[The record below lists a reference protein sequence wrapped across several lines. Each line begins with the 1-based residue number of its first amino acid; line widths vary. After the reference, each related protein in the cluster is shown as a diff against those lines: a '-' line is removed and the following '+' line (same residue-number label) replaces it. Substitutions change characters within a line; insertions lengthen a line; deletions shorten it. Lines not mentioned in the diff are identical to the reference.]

1 MIPTFSGEIQLAGWS
16 ESHTGGC
23 KVTFWLQS
31 TEDLEPFRAL
41 TVRKGNTAGH
51 RFMAALV
58 EIGDDEQP
66 VQPTVKDSLTHE
78 KPKGGALAK
87 LAGMW
92 CNDPEFFSFIRPIY
106 DRLLGGNGNGHG
118 DVTPDDDFCGVIPE
132 YNAHCIKVFCEI
144 NSRTE
149 LDHDPVA
156 AEKFHTLI
164 RGPYQKHLIAR
175 GIVA

>member
-1 MIPTFSGEIQLAGWS
+1 MTPTFSGEIQLAGWS

-51 RFMAALV
+51 RFIAALV

-66 VQPTVKDSLTHE
+66 VQPIPSNSTELE

-92 CNDPEFFSFIRPIY
+92 CNDPEFWAWLETDLDNACHSATGAAACLYAI
-106 DRLLGGNGNGHG
+106 
-118 DVTPDDDFCGVIPE
+118 CGIE
-132 YNAHCIKVFCEI
+132 SHA
-144 NSRTE
+144 E
-149 LDHDPVA
+149 LDNDHVA
-156 AEKFHTLI
+156 AEKFHRLI
-164 RGPYQKHLIAR
+164 RWPYQKHLIER
-175 GIVA
+175 GGLWRDVR

>member
-1 MIPTFSGEIQLAGWS
+1 MTPTFSGEIQLAGWS

-51 RFMAALV
+51 RFIAALV

-66 VQPTVKDSLTHE
+66 VQPIPSNSTELE

-92 CNDPEFFSFIRPIY
+92 CNDPEFWAWLETDLDNACHSATGAAACLYAI
-106 DRLLGGNGNGHG
+106 
-118 DVTPDDDFCGVIPE
+118 CGIE
-132 YNAHCIKVFCEI
+132 SCA
-144 NSRTE
+144 E
-149 LDHDPVA
+149 LDNDHVA
-156 AEKFHTLI
+156 AEKFHRLI
-164 RGPYQKHLIAR
+164 RWPYQKHLIER
-175 GIVA
+175 GGLWRDVR